1 MILGNEWSPTEY
13 DRRKID
19 RQLTARAGNLKNV
32 KERWGGGGGWKSGN
46 FYRDTNISIFNLFL
60 GLVEKIGLN
69 SPISF

>member
-1 MILGNEWSPTEY
+1 M
-13 DRRKID
+13 
-19 RQLTARAGNLKNV
+19 LKSD
-32 KERWGGGGGWKSGN
+32 GGGGEGGWKSGN

>member
-1 MILGNEWSPTEY
+1 MRGIL
-13 DRRKID
+13 RM
-19 RQLTARAGNLKNV
+19 LKSDG
-32 KERWGGGGGWKSGN
+32 GGGGGWKSGN